1 MQRTKLMSIAALAVV
16 FAVLLPSSG
25 AWAAS
30 KERVLYSFKNDG
42 KDGDV
47 PYAGLIFDA
56 AGNLYG
62 TTVGG
67 GDHGGGAVF
76 ELTPGARGRW
86 TEKVLYSFKGGTDGD
101 SPYAGL
107 IFDTAGNLYGTTV
120 RGGSNNTGTV
130 FELTPGTN
138 GQWSETVLY
147 SLIGFPY
154 GGLIFDAVGNLY
166 STTFKSSTGPG
177 TVFELTPGN
186 GQWNETV
193 LYDFPGFHAAFPRAG
208 LIFDTAGNLYGTA
221 ITNVHGVVFEL
232 TPGSNGWTENVLYQ
246 FNRHPDGAY
255 PLAGLIFDAS
265 GNLYS
270 TTSAGGTHYR
280 GTVFELTP
288 GGGGK
293 WTETVLHSFGKGVD
307 GQSPQASLILAA
319 NGKLYGTTE
328 EGGLFGVGT
337 VFALTPGAHGQW
349 TEKVVHSFGY
359 GKDGARPFA
368 GLIEKGGKLY
378 GTTGGGGGTNAL
390 GTVFELTP

>member
-1 MQRTKLMSIAALAVV
+1 LAIIL
-16 FAVLLPSSG
+16 AVLLQSAG

-30 KERVLYSFKNDG
+30 KERVLYSFKNNG
-42 KDGDV
+42 KDGEV

-62 TTVGG
+62 TTAGG
-67 GDHGGGAVF
+67 GSHGTVF
-76 ELTPGARGRW
+76 ELTPGGQGRW
-86 TEKVLYSFKGGTDGD
+86 TEKVLYSFKGGRTDGD

-107 IFDTAGNLYGTTV
+107 IFDTAGNLYGTTFK
-120 RGGSNNTGTV
+120 GGDSGAGIV
-130 FELTPGTN
+130 FELTPGGN
-138 GQWSETVLY
+138 GQWSETVLH
-147 SLIGFPY
+147 SFGSGGGGGGAPY
-154 GGLIFDAVGNLY
+154 AGLVFDAAGNLY
-166 STTFKSSTGPG
+166 GTTSIDA
-177 TVFELTPGN
+177 TVFKLRPSN
-186 GQWNETV
+186 GGWIESV
-193 LYDFPGFHAAFPRAG
+193 LYAFRGSNVAFPHAG
-208 LIFDTAGNLYGTA
+208 VIFDTAGNLYGTA
-221 ITNVHGVVFEL
+221 INNVNHFHGVVFEL
-232 TPGSNGWTENVLYQ
+232 TPGSKGWTENVLYQ

-255 PLAGLIFDAS
+255 PFAGLIFDAS

-270 TTSAGGTHYR
+270 TTSAGGSHYR

-307 GQSPQASLILAA
+307 GQYPQASLILAA

-359 GKDGARPFA
+359 GKDGNRPFA
-368 GLIEKGGKLY
+368 GLIEKDGKLY
-378 GTTGGGGGTNAL
+378 GTTSTGGANGL